1 MRSRRPTIESLIT
14 AITRSHYKPAIEGT
28 AIGLALG
35 LIDVHSKD
43 GDWFNALVAYLL
55 AGFVLGIIHAG
66 RAWQAWPP
74 LGWSFYLMHR
84 AAIAYGYRPPYV
96 EENGAAA
103 LVSLFVLW
111 PAGFGLGIGASLRFV
126 FSTLDRVTARAH
138 PPTSTNDGAAAGKGR
153 LTGRQMDVHHV
164 PLLVPT
170 TTRSEVARPRRS
182 TVARMMVI
190 VAVVSVH
197 LATMRALVFSEPFF
211 GFSTFYSDQY
221 SDSAFN
227 SLRVGMTHVEV
238 EAIAGR
244 PLRKAPSS
252 QTSGINDEEMWFYSD
267 RPDPTSNFWRRW
279 VFFKNGKV
287 VTVINDFWVE

>member
-28 AIGLALG
+28 AIGLTFG

-43 GDWFNALVAYLL
+43 GDWFNALLAYLL

-164 PLLVPT
+164 PLQVPT
-170 TTRSEVARPRRS
+170 TTRSEAARPRRS

-190 VAVVSVH
+190 VAVLSVH

-211 GFSTFYSDQY
+211 GWSTFYSDQY
-221 SDSAFN
+221 SESAFN
-227 SLRVGMTHVEV
+227 SLRVGMTHGEV

-244 PLRKAPSS
+244 PLRKAPSN
-252 QTSGINDEEMWFYSD
+252 QASGINHEEMWFYSD

-279 VFFKNGKV
+279 VFLKNGKV
-287 VTVINDFWVE
+287 VTVINDFWVD

>member
-14 AITRSHYKPAIEGT
+14 AITRSHCKPAIEGT

-43 GDWFNALVAYLL
+43 GDWFNALIAYLL
-55 AGFVLGIIHAG
+55 AGFVLGLIHAW
-66 RAWQAWPP
+66 RAWQAWLP
-74 LGWSFYLMHR
+74 LGWSFYLTHR

-96 EENGAAA
+96 EKNASAA

-164 PLLVPT
+164 PLQVPT
-170 TTRSEVARPRRS
+170 TTRSEAARPRRS

-190 VAVVSVH
+190 VAVLSVH

-211 GFSTFYSDQY
+211 GWSTFYSDQY
-221 SDSAFN
+221 SESAFN
-227 SLRVGMTHVEV
+227 SLRVGMTHLEV
-238 EAIAGR
+238 EAIVGR
-244 PLRKAPSS
+244 PLGKAPSN
-252 QTSGINDEEMWFYSD
+252 QASGINDEEMWFYSD
-267 RPDPTSNFWRRW
+267 RPGTTSNFWRRW

-287 VTVINDFWVE
+287 VRVVNDFWVD

>member
-1 MRSRRPTIESLIT
+1 MRSRRPTIKSLMN

-96 EENGAAA
+96 EENGTAA

-126 FSTLDRVTARAH
+126 FSTFDRVTARAH

-164 PLLVPT
+164 PLQVPT
-170 TTRSEVARPRRS
+170 TTRSEAARPRRS

-190 VAVVSVH
+190 VAVLSIH

-211 GFSTFYSDQY
+211 GWSTFYSDQY
-221 SDSAFN
+221 SESAFN

-238 EAIAGR
+238 EAIVGR
-244 PLRKAPSS
+244 PLGKAPSN
-252 QTSGINDEEMWFYSD
+252 QASGIKDEEMWFYSD
-267 RPDPTSNFWRRW
+267 RPGTTANFWRRW

-287 VTVINDFWVE
+287 VRVINDFWVD